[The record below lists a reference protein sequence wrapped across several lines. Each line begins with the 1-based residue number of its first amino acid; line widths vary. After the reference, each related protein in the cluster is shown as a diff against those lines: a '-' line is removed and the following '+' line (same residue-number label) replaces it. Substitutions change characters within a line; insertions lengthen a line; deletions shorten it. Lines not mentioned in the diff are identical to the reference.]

1 MTDRHQLDAEM
12 ERDIERLNLTA
23 PRVTPDQIAALMEGV
38 TYDVHVIPGTTTTL
52 ATAIAANGF
61 TLAIGMTACADPDNF
76 NAELGAKY
84 AIKDAEGKA
93 KAMLWKLEGWRLKCH
108 LDGPMLMVSG
118 DCLITGVIC
127 SSKVRGVDGGSP
139 KPSHIERMRQEQEQL
154 AERTGKLETFIPS
167 ETFKQLPHQE
177 QNRMKR
183 QLVAMR
189 EYLAVLNER
198 IAAATNP

>member
-1 MTDRHQLDAEM
+1 MKA
-12 ERDIERLNLTA
+12 RLTLVAILT
-23 PRVTPDQIAALMEGV
+23 
-38 TYDVHVIPGTTTTL
+38 VIIVSLTL
-52 ATAIAANGF
+52 L
-61 TLAIGMTACADPDNF
+61 LAIIDQGELMAAVINLAGSWHAVVGAISLVILLSACDVAVT
-76 NAELGAKY
+76 EL
-84 AIKDAEGKA
+84 
-93 KAMLWKLEGWRLKCH
+93 KLIYLSRALVTRKVVSVGC
-108 LDGPMLMVSG
+108 DCMVSG
-118 DCLITGVIC
+118 TIYAN
-127 SSKVRGVDGGSP
+127 KHHHVDGGSL
-139 KPSHIERMRQEQEQL
+139 KPSHIERMHQEQEQL